1 MKMMNG
7 MNLNGLPVCMECE
20 DKIKVFGGNFMLNE
34 VLTEVLKVGYNIDH
48 IVPVEDGNIIVLI

>member
-1 MKMMNG
+1 MNG

-20 DKIKVFGGNFMLNE
+20 NKIKVFGGNFMLNE
-34 VLTEVLKVGYNIDH
+34 VLTEVFKVGYNIDH